1 MYRVP
6 SDCYDHAVVHQQE
19 CFIPVTRKSTF
30 LMMHAARC
38 GVVVNV
44 MRSAKEPTVPYRSV
58 NPATGEVLKTF
69 TEHTDQD
76 MMNALAT
83 ADKAFV
89 SWASRPI
96 DERAKIISRAAKL
109 LLERKS
115 ELAKLATLEMGKRIV
130 ESRGEVDLS
139 AAILQYFADHAAEFL
154 APKPIESMMG
164 DAHLEFSPFGVLL
177 SIQPW
182 NYPYYQLSRF
192 VGPHLTSGNVMLL
205 KHAPG
210 VPQCAIAF
218 EQVLKDAGVPV
229 GVYTNLFLSND
240 QAGSLIDDPRVKGIA
255 LTGSERAG
263 EALASRAGKNLKKST
278 MELGGSD
285 AFIVLDDADL
295 DHTVSMA
302 ILGRFG
308 NNGQTCIGAKR
319 FIVVESI
326 LDKFLPKFLSAAKEL
341 KLGDPLDESV
351 TLGPLSSEDALQRIL
366 AQINDATNH
375 GANVLLGGH
384 RAGTVGAFLEPTF
397 LTDIKPHNPAYRQEF
412 FGPVAL
418 IFPAKDEAEAIAIA
432 NDSPFGL
439 GGSVYSTD
447 IERAKR
453 VASRV
458 ETGMVFI
465 NYPDLSWPDLPFG
478 GIKRSGY
485 GKELSNLGLEEFVNK
500 KLVLVPNIPAAGH

>member
-1 MYRVP
+1 
-6 SDCYDHAVVHQQE
+6 
-19 CFIPVTRKSTF
+19 
-30 LMMHAARC
+30 MM
-38 GVVVNV
+38 
-44 MRSAKEPTVPYRSV
+44 
-58 NPATGEVLKTF
+58 
-69 TEHTDQD
+69 D
-76 MMNALAT
+76 ALAT

-89 SWASRPI
+89 SWAARPT
-96 DERAKIISRAAKL
+96 EKRSNIISRAAQL

-115 ELAKLATLEMGKRIV
+115 ELAKLATIEMGKRIA
-130 ESRGEVDLS
+130 ESYGEVELS

-154 APKPIESMMG
+154 APKTIKSAME
-164 DAHLEFSPFGVLL
+164 DAHLEFSPVGVLL

-192 VGPHLTSGNVMLL
+192 VGPHLMSGNVMLL

-210 VPQCAIAF
+210 VPQCAVAF
-218 EQVLKDAGVPV
+218 DQALKEAGVPE

-240 QAGSLIDDPRVKGIA
+240 QAGALIDDPRVKGIA

-285 AFIVLDDADL
+285 AFVVLDDADL
-295 DHTVSMA
+295 EHTVAMA

-326 LDKFLPKFLSAAKEL
+326 LDKFLPRFIAAAKKL
-341 KLGDPLDESV
+341 KLGNPLDETV
-351 TLGPLSSEDALQRIL
+351 TLGPLSSDAALQLIL
-366 AQINDATNH
+366 KQIQEATSH
-375 GANVLLGGH
+375 GAKIALGGH
-384 RAGTVGAFLEPTF
+384 RAGDVGAFLEPTI
-397 LTDIKPHNPAYRQEF
+397 LTNITSDNPAYKQEF
-412 FGPVAL
+412 FGPAAL
-418 IFPAKDEAEAIAIA
+418 IFPAKDEEEAIAIA

-439 GGSVYSTD
+439 GGSVYSSN

-453 VASRV
+453 VASRM

-465 NYPDLSWPDLPFG
+465 NYPDVSLPELPFG
-478 GIKRSGY
+478 GVKRSGY
-485 GKELSNLGLEEFVNK
+485 GKELSSLGIEEFVNR
-500 KLVLVPNIPAAGH
+500 KLIFVPNGHS